1 MSTEQ
6 TPGEPSPT
14 PGTTGHHHGKA
25 AGSDFFGWIRRLRV
39 TRGSDRWVGGVASGL
54 AHRWG
59 VDPVVVRGLFI
70 VAAIFLGIGVLAYGL
85 LWLLL
90 PEPDGRIHCQE
101 AMRGRWTAGMTGG
114 LIATILG
121 LGGARAGFW
130 FGDLRGAGPLWGLFW
145 IGAAALAIF
154 SISRSRRRRRHGW
167 YGYGP
172 SRPEPAAEAPGDT
185 GTEAADQSGSEG
197 AGSYANTSYANGPY
211 AGGTYAAGGPYSGGP
226 YSGGPYSGAQYSGGP
241 YARAYQ
247 GEGDSPVHGTPTAP
261 GSTAVRTRRPG
272 PGGPFAAVVVGAAVL
287 VSGGL
292 LALQFAGVALVDPST
307 GALWAVGAAILGLG
321 IIVAGLRG
329 RSGGVLSFLAIVAL
343 AIAAMT
349 QPAYELSR
357 PRHAVNLAPA
367 NVQQAQ
373 AGYKVTAAAG
383 QLDLTGLDSSGPLA
397 STANVPVDATM
408 SQLHIRI
415 PKDVPVRVDADATM
429 SNVQFGDKSI
439 AGVGTNGS
447 ETYNASRPGE
457 ILVVTVHATM
467 SNVDI
472 QQER

>member
-6 TPGEPSPT
+6 TPGGSSPAPSGQP
-14 PGTTGHHHGKA
+14 HGKA
-25 AGSDFFGWIRRLRV
+25 AGSDFFGWVRRLRV
-39 TRGSDRWVGGVASGL
+39 TRGSDRWAGGVASGL

-70 VAAIFLGIGVLAYGL
+70 VAAIFLGVGVLAYGV

-130 FGDLRGAGPLWGLFW
+130 FGDLRGAGPFWALFW

-154 SISRSRRRRRHGW
+154 SISRSRRGRRYGW

-172 SRPEPAAEAPGDT
+172 SHHEHLTDTRTDAGTQGADPSSQPAG
-185 GTEAADQSGSEG
+185 AASPS
-197 AGSYANTSYANGPY
+197 SPY
-211 AGGTYAAGGPYSGGP
+211 TGGPYS
-226 YSGGPYSGAQYSGGP
+226 STP
-241 YARAYQ
+241 YARSYQ
-247 GEGDSPVHGTPTAP
+247 TTSGEGAPPVPGTPPAP
-261 GSTAVRTRRPG
+261 RATAVRTRRPG
-272 PGGPFAAVVVGAAVL
+272 PGGPFAAVVVGVAVL

-292 LALQFAGVALVDPST
+292 LALQTAGVTLVDPST
-307 GALWAVGAAILGLG
+307 GALWAIGAAVLGLG
-321 IIVAGLRG
+321 IVVAGLRG
-329 RSGGVLSFLAIVAL
+329 RSGGILSFLAVVAL
-343 AIAAMT
+343 AIAATT

-357 PRHAVNLAPA
+357 SRQVGNFAPA
-367 NVQQAQ
+367 SVQQAQ
-373 AGYKVTAAAG
+373 TGYHITAAAG
-383 QLDLTGLDSSGPLA
+383 QLDLSRLDSSGPLS
-397 STANVPVDATM
+397 STATVPVDATM
-408 SQLHIRI
+408 SQLQIRI
-415 PKDVPVRVDADATM
+415 PKDVPVRVEADATM

-439 AGVGTNGS
+439 AGIGTNGA
-447 ETYNASRPGE
+447 ETYNAGRTGG

-467 SNVDI
+467 SNVNI

>member
-6 TPGEPSPT
+6 TPGGQEIPEGPSAPASGQPT
-14 PGTTGHHHGKA
+14 GQHPGK
-25 AGSDFFGWIRRLRV
+25 AGSDFFGWIRRLRI
-39 TRGSDRWVGGVASGL
+39 TRGPDRWAGGVASGL

-70 VAAIFLGIGVLAYGL
+70 VAAIFLGIGVLAYGV

-101 AMRGRWTAGMTGG
+101 AMRGHWTAGMTGG
-114 LIATILG
+114 LIATVLG

-130 FGDLRGAGPLWGLFW
+130 FGDARGAGPFWAVFW

-154 SISRSRRRRRHGW
+154 SISRSRRRRRYGW
-167 YGYGP
+167 YGYGAGG
-172 SRPEPAAEAPGDT
+172 RPEHGPTADQAAPQPGDART
-185 GTEAADQSGSEG
+185 QE
-197 AGSYANTSYANGPY
+197 PY
-211 AGGTYAAGGPYSGGP
+211 A
-226 YSGGPYSGAQYSGGP
+226 GGP
-241 YARAYQ
+241 YARTYATGPYAS
-247 GEGDSPVHGTPTAP
+247 GPNASGPYAGTYAGGSHAGASGPADEGIPTAP
-261 GSTAVRTRRPG
+261 GAPPTARATAVRAHRRG

-292 LALQFAGVALVDPST
+292 LALQLAGAAVVDPST
-307 GALWAVGAAILGLG
+307 GALWAIGAAILGVG

-329 RSGGVLSFLAIVAL
+329 RSGGILSFLAIVAL
-343 AIAAMT
+343 ALAAMT

-357 PRHAVNLAPA
+357 PRNAVNLAPA
-367 NVQQAQ
+367 SVQQAQ
-373 AGYKVTAAAG
+373 AGYHVTGAAG
-383 QLDLTGLDSSGPLA
+383 QLDLSALDTSGPL
-397 STANVPVDATM
+397 STSATVPVDATM

-415 PKDVPVRVDADATM
+415 PKDVPVRVEADATM

-439 AGVGTNGS
+439 AGFGTTGS
-447 ETYNASRPGE
+447 ETYNAGRPGGT
-457 ILVVTVHATM
+457 LVVAVHATM

-472 QQER
+472 EQEQ